1 MPVRAAPP
9 DDGPDSTPIM
19 TGIESE
25 TPARSAFRRGLLAS
39 GIGVGG
45 LVPSHHRQVAAEMF
59 RAVTGAD
66 AAVCDGWMGRVLA
79 GEDTLEVLAGA
90 WAAAD
95 TFGWECRR
103 LGVLGADF
111 RPLVFDGL
119 FLQLPITSVDALRC
133 GYAAV
138 LIREAH
144 YGHADELLSSVA
156 VPSDPF
162 DANMACYV
170 AGLLHF
176 RTQRWTDVLRLFA
189 VDKRWYRPE
198 YECAATAMA
207 ATALASL
214 GVFEDAFR
222 RGERA
227 ASDERVPQA
236 ATVVL
241 YTQAMCLRH
250 LGREDEAAQLLRRVY
265 SRDPKF
271 TPAREAMDDPTRRLV
286 LTDPET
292 IEARSNPWDP
302 ASAPSRLETETVR
315 DAEKASQ
322 YLAEGQAELE
332 VMLGMASAKRE
343 IKRIRSTTKV
353 NLARA
358 KVGLRVPVT
367 SRHTLLL
374 GPPGT
379 GKTSVARAFT
389 KQLCGLKVLRKPLVV
404 ETSRAKLLGRY
415 MADAEKNTEEL
426 LEGALGGAVFFDEM
440 HTLHERGYSSGDP
453 YGNAIINT
461 LLVYMENHRD
471 ELVVFGAGYAK
482 ATQRMLEVN
491 QGLRRRF
498 STVIEFHSYT
508 PPELIELTKLMV
520 GEDEDVTT
528 DEAVEVLRPDF
539 ERFYAE
545 ESITAEGDLVRGI
558 DVLGN
563 AGFVRNVV
571 EKARDH
577 RNDRLDTAELDD
589 LLASDDVDVSEEQ
602 LQRLRE
608 LTRDDLAEGLR
619 GAVSEKRS
627 E

>member
-1 MPVRAAPP
+1 
-9 DDGPDSTPIM
+9 M
-19 TGIESE
+19 TGIEAE
-25 TPARSAFRRGLLAS
+25 TSARSAFRRGLLAS

-45 LVPSHHRQVAAEMF
+45 LVPSHNRQVAAEMF
-59 RAVTGAD
+59 RTVTRCEPG
-66 AAVCDGWMGRVLA
+66 VCDGWMGRVLA

-90 WAAAD
+90 WAAAE
-95 TFGWECRR
+95 TFGWEIRR
-103 LGVLGADF
+103 LGVLAAEF

-133 GYAAV
+133 AYATV
-138 LIREAH
+138 LIREANFS
-144 YGHADELLSSVA
+144 HADELLNRTGK
-156 VPSDPF
+156 PSDPF
-162 DANMACYV
+162 DADMACYV
-170 AGLLHF
+170 GGLLHF
-176 RTQRWTDVLRLFA
+176 RTQRWTDVLRLFP
-189 VDKRWYRPE
+189 VDKRWYRAE

-207 ATALASL
+207 TTALASL

-227 ASDERVPQA
+227 ASEDRVPQA
-236 ATVVL
+236 ATVTL

-271 TPAREAMDDPTRRLV
+271 GPAREAMDDPGRRLV

-292 IEARSNPWDP
+292 IEARTDPWDP
-302 ASAPSRLETETVR
+302 ASAPSRLEAETAR

-322 YLAEGQAELE
+322 YLAEGQAELDA
-332 VMLGMASAKRE
+332 MLGMETAKRE

-353 NLARA
+353 NLARS

-367 SRHTLLL
+367 TRHTLLL

-415 MADAEKNTEEL
+415 MADAEKNTEEM

-440 HTLHERGYSSGDP
+440 HTLHERGYSTGDP

-461 LLVYMENHRD
+461 LLLYMENHRD

-482 ATQRMLEVN
+482 ATARMLEVN

-539 ERFYAE
+539 ERFYAD
-545 ESITAEGDLVRGI
+545 ESITADGDLIRAI

-577 RNDRLDTAELDD
+577 RNDRLDTTELDD
-589 LLASDDVDVSEEQ
+589 LLASDDVEVTDEQ

-608 LTRDDLAEGLR
+608 LTREDLAEGLR
-619 GAVSEKRS
+619 AAVSEKRS

>member
-1 MPVRAAPP
+1 
-9 DDGPDSTPIM
+9 M
-19 TGIESE
+19 TGIEAES
-25 TPARSAFRRGLLAS
+25 PARSAFRRGLLAS
-39 GIGVGG
+39 GIGVDG
-45 LVPSHHRQVAAEMF
+45 LVPSHNRQVAADMF
-59 RAVTGAD
+59 RTVTQAD
-66 AAVCDGWMGRVLA
+66 PGVCDGWMGRVLA
-79 GEDTLEVLAGA
+79 GEDSVEVLAGG
-90 WAAAD
+90 WAAAE
-95 TFGWECRR
+95 TFGREIRR

-119 FLQLPITSVDALRC
+119 FLQLPIGSVDALRC
-133 GYAAV
+133 AYATV
-138 LIREAH
+138 LIREANYSQAH
-144 YGHADELLSSVA
+144 ELLSSA
-156 VPSDPF
+156 TKPTDPF
-162 DANMACYV
+162 DADMHTYAC
-170 AGLLHF
+170 GLLHF
-176 RTQRWTDVLRLFA
+176 RTQRWSDVLGLFPI
-189 VDKRWYRPE
+189 DKRWYRPE

-207 ATALASL
+207 TTALASL

-222 RGERA
+222 RGDKA
-227 ASDERVPQA
+227 ARDDRVPPA
-236 ATVVL
+236 ATVIL

-271 TPAREAMDDPTRRLV
+271 APAREAMDDPSRRLV

-292 IEARSNPWDP
+292 IEARTDPWDP
-302 ASAPSRLETETVR
+302 ASAPSRLEAETAR

-322 YLAEGQAELE
+322 YLAEGQAELDA
-332 VMLGMASAKRE
+332 MLGMETAKRE

-353 NLARA
+353 NLART

-415 MADAEKNTEEL
+415 MADAEKNTEEM
-426 LEGALGGAVFFDEM
+426 LEEALGGAVFFDEM
-440 HTLHERGYSSGDP
+440 HTLHERGYSTGDP

-461 LLVYMENHRD
+461 LLLYMENHRD

-482 ATQRMLEVN
+482 ATERMLEVN

-508 PPELIELTKLMV
+508 PPELIELTKLMAA
-520 GEDEDVTT
+520 EDEDVTT

-539 ERFYAE
+539 EKFYAD
-545 ESITAEGDLVRGI
+545 ESLTAEGDLIRGI

-577 RNDRLDTAELDD
+577 RNDRLDTTELDE
-589 LLASDDVDVSEEQ
+589 LLASDDVEVTDAQ

-608 LTRDDLAEGLR
+608 LTREDLAEGLR
-619 GAVSEKRS
+619 AAVSEKRS